1 MEINWSLL
9 ADAPNPGNAFLQGME
24 QGRERKRATE
34 ERNVLAEIATKWPSP
49 NGSTGGI
56 MADPREDERQFNE
69 LITPLAKLNPQ
80 MAIKMRQQFYS
91 DRQGQ
96 QEVAQKQNEAQQNR
110 ILTMGK
116 LINQAVD
123 EPSYQQS
130 LAAARQMG
138 MDVSSAPP
146 QFDPNWIAQQRMIV
160 GAFSK
165 DGGQQI
171 SGIAREL
178 QDAGYKPGTPEFAE
192 AMRGVIQNKYASDY
206 VDEQGN
212 TRRRSALNL
221 QGGASVMPPQTPPP
235 PSGLVA
241 SGNIDIH
248 NRPIVKNKDGSI
260 STVRS
265 MSFGTDQGE
274 VLVPTVSEDGR
285 IMTDQEAIDQ
295 YRQTGRHL
303 GVFRTPEDATRYA
316 ESLHNQQANEYL
328 PRGGDVGF
336 MTFDQFNAMRSVPT
350 FRPGHPAWNTPVRV
364 DQSQYAK
371 LPSGKTFIAPDGSV
385 RIKP

>member
-1 MEINWSLL
+1 MVDINWSLL
-9 ADAPNPGNAFLQGME
+9 ADAPNPGNAFLQGLE
-24 QGRERKRATE
+24 HGRERKRATE
-34 ERNVLAEIATKWPSP
+34 ERSVLAEIATKWPSP
-49 NGSTGGI
+49 SGSTGGI
-56 MADPREDERQFNE
+56 VPDPAEDERRFNE

-96 QEVAQKQNEAQQNR
+96 QEAAQKQNEIQQSR

-116 LINQAVD
+116 LINQVVD

-138 MDVSSAPP
+138 IDVSSAPA
-146 QFDPNWIAQQRMIV
+146 QFDPNWVAQQRMIV

-165 DGGQQI
+165 DGGAQI

-178 QDAGYKPGTPEFAE
+178 QDAGYKPGTPEFNE

-206 VDEQGN
+206 IDEQGN

-221 QGGASVMPPQTPPP
+221 QGGAP
-235 PSGLVA
+235 A
-241 SGNIDIH
+241 S
-248 NRPIVKNKDGSI
+248 PM
-260 STVRS
+260 TVEQP
-265 MSFGTDQGE
+265 G
-274 VLVPTVSEDGR
+274 
-285 IMTDQEAIDQ
+285 
-295 YRQTGRHL
+295 
-303 GVFRTPEDATRYA
+303 
-316 ESLHNQQANEYL
+316 QQ
-328 PRGGDVGF
+328 PGVGF

-364 DQSQYAK
+364 DQAQYEK